1 MFLDNENYKLLL
13 IILRTIENMA
23 YNIYI
28 AITLEQTKIFF
39 LKCRIVAGSL
49 PYKSINLGVKAHTVV
64 EKLHFVRC
72 GILI

>member
-39 LKCRIVAGSL
+39 FKVQNCSRIS
-49 PYKSINLGVKAHTVV
+49 PI
-64 EKLHFVRC
+64 
-72 GILI
+72 